1 MIFQQLLNEESG
13 CLSYLIGCAHAGRA
27 VIVDPGRDRVHEYLR
42 LARKKGLTIT
52 DVVETHTHADH
63 ISGNRDLVAA
73 TKATIHVHRA
83 AGAVFPHETVGDGDA
98 IRVGNVELQVRHTP
112 GHTPDSICLLVT
124 DHARGGEP
132 WFMLTG
138 DTLFVGSVGRP
149 DLGGASAAEDLWQ
162 TLHRV
167 LLPLPDGIEVYP
179 AHGAGSACGGGAMS
193 AKAASTIGFER
204 RFNPAFRF
212 DDKARF
218 VEFIMAGIPPKP
230 AAFETI
236 VAKNRGLLPLTVAK
250 PRPMSAREG
259 WEAAQAGVVILDLRD
274 PGTHGEAHPAGALN
288 VWIDGPQF
296 AERVAGFLTP
306 GERVVILAQAPSDVD
321 RAVQAL
327 SRVGVDDVV
336 GHLQWGMI
344 DWRDANLPVEAVQ
357 QISAWDLHTLLES
370 GEAVVI
376 DVREPFEWLEGH
388 VAGAL
393 HVPMFEAVRR
403 AGDLPADRPKAVV
416 CAGGL
421 RSSTT
426 ISALKRRVPGP
437 WLNVTGGMAAWLK
450 AGYGVTKA

>member
-13 CLSYLIGCAHAGRA
+13 CLSYLIGCAQAGRA
-27 VIVDPGRDRVHEYLR
+27 VVVDPGRDRVHEYIR
-42 LARKKGLTIT
+42 IARKKGLTIT

-63 ISGNRDLVAA
+63 ISGNRDLAAA
-73 TKATIHVHRA
+73 TKAVIHVHRA
-83 AGAVFPHETVGDGDA
+83 AGAAFPHEALTDGDTLR
-98 IRVGNVELQVRHTP
+98 IGKVELKISHAP

-132 WFMLTG
+132 WFVLTG

-149 DLGGASAAEDLWQ
+149 DLGGASAAEDLWE
-162 TLHRV
+162 TLRRV
-167 LLPLPDGIEVYP
+167 LRPLPDGVEVYP

-212 DDKARF
+212 DEKARF
-218 VEFIMAGIPPKP
+218 VDFIMEGIPPKP

-236 VAKNRGLLPLTVAK
+236 VAKNRGLLPLTIAK
-250 PRPMSAREG
+250 PRPMPAREA
-259 WEAAQAGVVILDLRD
+259 WEAVRLGAMILDLRD
-274 PGTHGEAHPAGALN
+274 PGTHGEGHPAGALN

-296 AERVAGFLTP
+296 PERVAGFLSPST
-306 GERVVILAQAPSDVD
+306 RVIMLAQAPSDVD

-327 SRVGVDDVV
+327 SRVGIEELV
-336 GHLQWGMI
+336 GYLQWGMI
-344 DWRDANLPVEAVQ
+344 DWRDAALPVETVP
-357 QISAWDLHTLLES
+357 QISAWDLHTLLEA
-370 GEAVVI
+370 GEAVVV

-388 VAGAL
+388 VQGATHL
-393 HVPMFEAVRR
+393 PMFEAVAR
-403 AGDLPADRPKAVV
+403 AAELPADRPKAVV

-437 WLNVTGGMAAWLK
+437 WLNVTGGMGAWLK
-450 AGYGVTKA
+450 AGYGVSRA